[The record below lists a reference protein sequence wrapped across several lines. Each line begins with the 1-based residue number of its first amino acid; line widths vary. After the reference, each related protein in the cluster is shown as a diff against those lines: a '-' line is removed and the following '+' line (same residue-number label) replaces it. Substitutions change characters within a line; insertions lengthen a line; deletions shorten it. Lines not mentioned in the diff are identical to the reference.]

1 MGRERSPVGVA
12 PEVLDGLDTVRES
25 GFAKMAHRSRVAS
38 LCHELGYPEAASWVE
53 ENPAEYSQGI
63 CYGFEEWRDGDD
75 E

>member
-1 MGRERSPVGVA
+1 VGRERGPVGVA

-25 GFAKMAHRSRVAS
+25 GLAEKMVDRSHVAS
-38 LCHELGYPEAASWVE
+38 LCYQLGYPEAASWVE

-63 CYGFEEWRDGDD
+63 SHGFEEWRGGD

>member
-25 GFAKMAHRSRVAS
+25 GFAKMVDRSRVAS
-38 LCHELGYPEAASWVE
+38 LCYELGYPEAASWVE
-53 ENPAEYSQGI
+53 ENPAEYSQGMF
-63 CYGFEEWRDGDD
+63 YGFEEWRGGD